1 MFIDGKLGRK
11 QHEAASASA
20 SRLKYN
26 VNLSQNAT
34 VKVFYDVCLGPEE
47 EHLFIVHISNPVNFL
62 SVSSLCCHTDRGCY
76 TLTTSL
82 SVDLAV
88 RSVTTKAGPKLI
100 KS

>member
-47 EHLFIVHISNPVNFL
+47 EHLFIVHISNPVNFPFRLFPVL
-62 SVSSLCCHTDRGCY
+62 SYRPWVLHSDHLTVS
-76 TLTTSL
+76 
-82 SVDLAV
+82 
-88 RSVTTKAGPKLI
+88 
-100 KS
+100 